1 MKPIHLRIAEELG
14 VREPQVA
21 AAISLLDGGATVPFV
36 ARYRKE
42 AVEDGGP
49 TLVQL
54 VQIPQPL
61 LERTQLGVIERPGRL
76 RIGIRVYARAGP
88 STGSHARPLL
98 DQIESPLDVGF
109 LRVEPA
115 SKREQFGRVI
125 DTVGDDWGLQDEGT
139 KLPPRGGATAARGPG
154 WPTCS
159 RRFAGRVC
167 G

>member
-1 MKPIHLRIAEELG
+1 MAMSGCGAGGRSRECLG
-14 VREPQVA
+14 V
-21 AAISLLDGGATVPFV
+21 
-36 ARYRKE
+36 
-42 AVEDGGP
+42 
-49 TLVQL
+49 
-54 VQIPQPL
+54 
-61 LERTQLGVIERPGRL
+61 
-76 RIGIRVYARAGP
+76 RVYARAGP
-88 STGSHARPLL
+88 STGSHARPLR

-125 DTVGDDWGLQDEGT
+125 DTVGDDWGLRDEGT

-159 RRFAGRVC
+159 RRFAGRIC